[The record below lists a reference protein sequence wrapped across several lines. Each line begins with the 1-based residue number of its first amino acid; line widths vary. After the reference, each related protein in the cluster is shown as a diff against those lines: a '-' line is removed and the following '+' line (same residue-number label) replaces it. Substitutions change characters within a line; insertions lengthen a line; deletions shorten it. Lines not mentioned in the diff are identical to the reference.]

1 MNRRRKEPILQ
12 SNLNRVIVSNGLKRV
27 FALAEMIAPTSTLL
41 KDEDSG
47 KEKERAKA
55 RAKTAVEIDPNPGAE
70 TVNLEREAGINLP
83 APGDAQKKRE
93 TPVP

>member
-1 MNRRRKEPILQ
+1 MHRKRKAFIRQL
-12 SNLNRVIVSNGLKRV
+12 NLKKVIARNGLKRV

-83 APGDAQKKRE
+83 APGDAQKKKE
-93 TPVP
+93 TPVR

>member
-47 KEKERAKA
+47 KEKERAKG

-70 TVNLEREAGINLP
+70 TVNLGREAGINLP

-93 TPVP
+93 TPVR